1 METLKQ
7 RFSFGKHKSLMST
20 PGGAM
25 FNGRRLQQL
34 TTFAVQCT
42 MRDYI
47 LEKIDPIALP
57 KKNKKSEGPQPAPE
71 CVSADKD
78 QKEARPEVLGTT
90 TYIASTKAEELT
102 LTHLREAAK
111 TVKHLKQIANMSLL
125 LHSIPPDQVRIA

>member
-1 METLKQ
+1 M
-7 RFSFGKHKSLMST
+7 RT

-34 TTFAVQCT
+34 ATFSVQCT

-57 KKNKKSEGPQPAPE
+57 KKHKKSEGPQPALE
-71 CVSADKD
+71 VVSEDKD
-78 QKEARPEVLGTT
+78 QKEVMLTRSQQELMHTVNMKLLWCARQARPEVLGTT
-90 TYIASTKAEELT
+90 TYIASTKAEEPT

-111 TVKHLKQIANMSLL
+111 TVKHLKQTADM
-125 LHSIPPDQVRIA
+125 